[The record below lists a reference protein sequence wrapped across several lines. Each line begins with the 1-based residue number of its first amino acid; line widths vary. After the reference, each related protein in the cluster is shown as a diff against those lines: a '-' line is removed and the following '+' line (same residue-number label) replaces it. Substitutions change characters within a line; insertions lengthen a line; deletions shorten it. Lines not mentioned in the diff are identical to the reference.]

1 MIFLQGGDVTKE
13 YTTDFIEVLTTLTMY
28 YM

>member
-13 YTTDFIEVLTTLTMY
+13 YTIDFIEVLTTLTMY

>member
-13 YTTDFIEVLTTLTMY
+13 FTIDFIEVLTAPTMY